1 MNLNSY
7 SIRIVFPKGAG
18 GSWLA
23 SLIWNLQTENWAIPK
38 IDINFDNES
47 TGSILREHYPLC
59 PAYINIPKVL
69 LSTNR
74 FFNVYLNHVKKILYP
89 IHHADSAADGSRIVL
104 LADKIQ
110 PWLTD
115 HDFKNFYC
123 TNIDLEYELIFSDEL
138 KFIKQLYKILDQHNI
153 SYIKND
159 EYIISSIANY
169 QSTCEPPTTHIGNI
183 DSFEWLG
190 FCLAMAR
197 VKNITVDW
205 FDLNETID
213 VIKPNFYHLQST
225 ALKFVKPYMF
235 EWKQ

>member
-1 MNLNSY
+1 MN
-7 SIRIVFPKGAG
+7 SIQIVFPKGAG

-23 SLIWNLQTENWAIPK
+23 SLIWNLQTQNWAIPK
-38 IDINFDNES
+38 INTNFDNEPM
-47 TGSILREHYPLC
+47 GSVLRDHYPSTHYVDS
-59 PAYINIPKVL
+59 AIPKLL

-115 HDFKNFYC
+115 QDFKNFYC

-138 KFIKQLYKILDQHNI
+138 KFIKRLYEILDQYKI
-153 SYIKND
+153 SYIKNKK
-159 EYIISSIANY
+159 YIRDSMTNY
-169 QSTCEPPTTHIGNI
+169 RSTCESPEKHLGNI

-190 FCLAMAR
+190 FCLAMSR
-197 VKNITVDW
+197 VKNITVDQ
-205 FDLNETID
+205 FDLLDTID
-213 VIKPNFYHLQST
+213 NIKPKFYHLQST
-225 ALKFVKPYMF
+225 ALEFVKPYMF